1 VPRIVPVPQAGWPE
15 ALVRRSGQ
23 LLQVLGVGFGLAV
36 TIGNTI
42 GAGILRA
49 PGEVARHLPDPGLFL
64 LAWVLGGL
72 YALLGAIQIAEL
84 AAMLPRSG
92 GQYVFARHAL
102 GEYAGFI
109 VGWSDWLSVCG
120 TVAAVS
126 IVIGDFSAALLPG
139 LRGRET
145 TIALSVA
152 LLFAVTQWRGIHWAS
167 LIQNVTSLAKA
178 AAFLA
183 LVAAAFVLGAGSSS
197 AAGAAVRPDLAMAS
211 ALLLSLQGVIYTY
224 DGWTGPVYFSEEIDD
239 PGRNVP
245 RALFGGVL
253 SVIAIYL
260 LVNVSF
266 LYVLPVERIAGEEFA
281 AGAVAEALFGATG
294 DTLLRA
300 LTVLSLLSAVNA
312 NHLMASRTLYGM
324 SRDGLFSA
332 RAAVVNQGGTP
343 SVALGLGTAVALLF
357 IVLGR
362 SFEQVITVLAF
373 FFVANY
379 TISFTSVFVLRRRE
393 PARPRPY
400 RAWGYP
406 WTTAAALIGSVA
418 FLLGAV
424 AADTRNSLYALL
436 LLGVSYPMFQRM
448 RSREATQG
456 PQ

>member
-1 VPRIVPVPQAGWPE
+1 MVTTRQ
-15 ALVRRSGQ
+15 SGR

-36 TIGNTI
+36 TVGNTI

-84 AAMLPRSG
+84 GAMLPRSG

-126 IVIGDFSAALLPG
+126 IVIGDFSAALMPALSG
-139 LRGRET
+139 HET
-145 TIALSVA
+145 TLALTVTVVFA
-152 LLFAVTQWRGIHWAS
+152 LTQWRGIRWGS
-167 LIQNVTSLAKA
+167 LIQNATSLAKA
-178 AAFLA
+178 VAFLA
-183 LVAAAFVLGAGSSS
+183 LVAAAFVLGGGASS
-197 AAGAAVRPDLAMAS
+197 AGNAGAGRELALGS
-211 ALLLSLQGVIYTY
+211 ALLLSLQAVIYTY

-281 AGAVAEALFGATG
+281 AGAVAEAIFGMKG
-294 DTLLRA
+294 DTVLRA

-324 SRDGLFSA
+324 SRDRLFSA
-332 RAAVVNQGGTP
+332 RAAVVNEGGTP
-343 SVALGLGTAVALLF
+343 SIALWLGTVVALLF

-362 SFEQVITVLAF
+362 TFEQVITVLAF

-393 PARPRPY
+393 PTRRRPY

-406 WTTAAALIGSVA
+406 FTTAAALTGSLA

-436 LLGVSYPMFQRM
+436 LLGISYPASLVM
-448 RSREATQG
+448 RRLR
-456 PQ
+456 

>member
-1 VPRIVPVPQAGWPE
+1 VLA
-15 ALVRRSGQ
+15 ARRSGH

-64 LAWVLGGL
+64 LAWALGGV

-102 GEYAGFI
+102 GEYAGFV

-126 IVIGDFSAALLPG
+126 IVIGDFSAALAPALLG
-139 LRGRET
+139 HET
-145 TIALSVA
+145 GIALGVA
-152 LLFAVTQWRGIHWAS
+152 VVFAATQWRGIRWGG
-167 LIQNVTSLAKA
+167 LIQNATSTAKA
-178 AAFLA
+178 VAFLA
-183 LVAAAFVLGAGSSS
+183 LVIAAFVLGGGAPPAGETSDP
-197 AAGAAVRPDLAMAS
+197 RQLALGS
-211 ALLLSLQGVIYTY
+211 ALLLSLQAVIYTY
-224 DGWTGPVYFSEEIDD
+224 DGWTGPVYFSEEIEN

-245 RALFGGVL
+245 RALLGGVL

-260 LVNVSF
+260 LVNLSF

-281 AGAVAEALFGATG
+281 AGAVAAALFGANG
-294 DTLLRA
+294 ETLLRA

-324 SRDGLFSA
+324 SRDRLFSA
-332 RAAVVNQGGTP
+332 RAAVVNDGGTP
-343 SVALGLGTAVALLF
+343 SVALSLGTAVALLF
-357 IVLGR
+357 IVLGQ
-362 SFEQVITVLAF
+362 SFERVITVLAF

-393 PARPRPY
+393 PGGSRPY

-406 WTTAAALIGSVA
+406 FTTAAALIGSLA
-418 FLLGAV
+418 FLVGAV
-424 AADTRNSLYALL
+424 AADTKNSLYALL
-436 LLGVSYPMFQRM
+436 LLGISYPVFRWI
-448 RSREATQG
+448 RSGDGT
-456 PQ
+456 

>member
-1 VPRIVPVPQAGWPE
+1 VSSDRRA
-15 ALVRRSGQ
+15 RSGR

-36 TIGNTI
+36 TVGNTI

-49 PGEVARHLPDPGLFL
+49 PGDVARHLPDPGLFL
-64 LAWVLGGL
+64 AAWVVGGL
-72 YALLGAIQIAEL
+72 YAFLGAIQIAEL

-92 GQYVFARHAL
+92 GQYVFARHTL
-102 GEYAGFI
+102 GEYAGFV

-126 IVIGDFSAALLPG
+126 IVIGDFSAALLPAV
-139 LRGRET
+139 RGHET
-145 TIALSVA
+145 TLALAVA
-152 LLFAVTQWRGIHWAS
+152 ATFALTQWRGIRWGS
-167 LIQNVTSLAKA
+167 LVQNATSLAKA

-183 LVAAAFVLGAGSSS
+183 LVAAAFLLGGDASS
-197 AAGAAVRPDLAMAS
+197 APAPAPAAVAGPSAAMAT
-211 ALLLSLQGVIYTY
+211 ALLLSLQSIIYTY
-224 DGWTGPVYFSEEIDD
+224 DGWTGPVYFSEEIED

-260 LVNVSF
+260 LVNVAF

-281 AGAVAEALFGATG
+281 AGAVAAALFGANG
-294 DTLLRA
+294 ETLLRA

-332 RAAVVNQGGTP
+332 RAARVNDGGTP
-343 SVALGLGTAVALLF
+343 SIALWLSAAVALVF

-362 SFEQVITVLAF
+362 TFEQVITVLAF

-379 TISFTSVFVLRRRE
+379 TVSFTSVFILRRRE

-406 WTTAAALIGSVA
+406 FTTAAALIGSVA
-418 FLLGAV
+418 FLIGAI
-424 AADTRNSLYALL
+424 AADTTNSLYALL
-436 LLGVSYPMFQRM
+436 LLAGSYPVFRWVK
-448 RSREATQG
+448 RAEGAEGTDLHG
-456 PQ
+456 GTK

>member
-1 VPRIVPVPQAGWPE
+1 MLA
-15 ALVRRSGQ
+15 ARRSGH

-64 LAWVLGGL
+64 LVWALGGV

-126 IVIGDFSAALLPG
+126 IVIGDFSAALAP
-139 LRGRET
+139 
-145 TIALSVA
+145 A
-152 LLFAVTQWRGIHWAS
+152 LLGHETRLALGVAVVFAATQWRGIRWGG
-167 LIQNVTSLAKA
+167 LIQNATSMAKA
-178 AAFLA
+178 VAFLA
-183 LVAAAFVLGAGSSS
+183 LVVAAFVLGGGAWPAGE
-197 AAGAAVRPDLAMAS
+197 ATDGRELALGS
-211 ALLLSLQGVIYTY
+211 ALLLSLQAVIYTY
-224 DGWTGPVYFSEEIDD
+224 DGWTGPVYFSEEIEN

-260 LVNVSF
+260 LVNLSF

-281 AGAVAEALFGATG
+281 AGAVAAALFGANG
-294 DTLLRA
+294 ETLLRA

-324 SRDGLFSA
+324 SRDRLFSA
-332 RAAVVNQGGTP
+332 RAAVVNDGGTP
-343 SVALGLGTAVALLF
+343 TVALSLGTAVALLF
-357 IVLGR
+357 IVLGQ
-362 SFEQVITVLAF
+362 SFERVITVLAF

-379 TISFTSVFVLRRRE
+379 SISFTSVFVLRRRE
-393 PARPRPY
+393 PGRPRPY

-406 WTTAAALIGSVA
+406 FTTAAALIGSLA
-418 FLLGAV
+418 FLVGAV

-436 LLGVSYPMFQRM
+436 LLGISYPLF
-448 RSREATQG
+448 RSIRSAEGT
-456 PQ
+456 

>member
-1 VPRIVPVPQAGWPE
+1 VVTARQ
-15 ALVRRSGQ
+15 SGR

-36 TIGNTI
+36 TVGNTI

-49 PGEVARHLPDPGLFL
+49 PGDVARHLPDPGLFL

-126 IVIGDFSAALLPG
+126 IVIGDFSTALVPAVDG
-139 LRGRET
+139 HET
-145 TIALSVA
+145 TLALMVTIVFA
-152 LLFAVTQWRGIHWAS
+152 LTQWRGIRWGS
-167 LIQNVTSLAKA
+167 LIQNVTSLGKA
-178 AAFLA
+178 VAFLG
-183 LVAAAFVLGAGSSS
+183 LVAAAFVLGEGASSG
-197 AAGAAVRPDLAMAS
+197 APAGAGRELALGS
-211 ALLLSLQGVIYTY
+211 ALLLSLQAVIYTY

-281 AGAVAEALFGATG
+281 AGAVAEAIFGMNG
-294 DTLLRA
+294 DAVLRA

-324 SRDGLFSA
+324 SRDRLFSA
-332 RAAVVNQGGTP
+332 RAAVVNEGGTP
-343 SVALGLGTAVALLF
+343 SIALWLGTIVALLF
-357 IVLGR
+357 IAFGR
-362 SFEQVITVLAF
+362 TFEQVVTVLAF

-379 TISFTSVFVLRRRE
+379 TISFTSLFVLRHRE
-393 PARPRPY
+393 PGRRRPY

-406 WTTAAALIGSVA
+406 FTTAAALIGSLA

-424 AADTRNSLYALL
+424 VADTTNSLYALL
-436 LLGVSYPMFQRM
+436 LLGGSYPLFRWM
-448 RSREATQG
+448 RSDRATERTE
-456 PQ
+456 

>member
-1 VPRIVPVPQAGWPE
+1 
-15 ALVRRSGQ
+15 VRSPGR

-36 TIGNTI
+36 TVGNTI

-49 PGEVARHLPDPGLFL
+49 PGDVARHLPDPGLFL
-64 LAWVLGGL
+64 AAWVVGGL

-92 GQYVFARHAL
+92 GQYVFARHTL
-102 GEYAGFI
+102 GEYAGFV

-126 IVIGDFSAALLPG
+126 IVIGDFSAALLPAV
-139 LRGRET
+139 RGHET
-145 TIALSVA
+145 TLALAVA
-152 LLFAVTQWRGIHWAS
+152 AIFALTQWRGIRWGS
-167 LIQNVTSLAKA
+167 LVQNATSLAKA

-183 LVAAAFVLGAGSSS
+183 LVAAAFLIGGDAAS
-197 AAGAAVRPDLAMAS
+197 APAAAAVSVAAPTAALAT
-211 ALLLSLQGVIYTY
+211 ALLLSLQSIIYTY
-224 DGWTGPVYFSEEIDD
+224 DGWTGPVYFSEEIED

-260 LVNVSF
+260 LVNVAF

-281 AGAVAEALFGATG
+281 AGAVAAALFGANG
-294 DTLLRA
+294 ETLLRA

-324 SRDGLFSA
+324 SRDRLFSS
-332 RAAVVNQGGTP
+332 RAARVNDGGTP
-343 SVALGLGTAVALLF
+343 STALWLSTVVALVF

-362 SFEQVITVLAF
+362 TFEQVITVLAF

-379 TISFTSVFVLRRRE
+379 TVSFTSVFILRRRE

-406 WTTAAALIGSVA
+406 FTTAAALIGSVA
-418 FLLGAV
+418 FLVGAV
-424 AADTRNSLYALL
+424 AADTTNSLYALL
-436 LLGVSYPMFQRM
+436 LLAGSYPVFRM
-448 RSREATQG
+448 VKAAENADEAERDLHGGTE
-456 PQ
+456 

>member
-1 VPRIVPVPQAGWPE
+1 VSSDRRA
-15 ALVRRSGQ
+15 RSGR

-36 TIGNTI
+36 TVGNTI

-49 PGEVARHLPDPGLFL
+49 PGDVARHLPDPGLFL
-64 LAWVLGGL
+64 AAWVVGGL
-72 YALLGAIQIAEL
+72 YAFLGAIQIAEL

-92 GQYVFARHAL
+92 GQYVFARHTL
-102 GEYAGFI
+102 GEYAGFV

-126 IVIGDFSAALLPG
+126 IVIGDFSAALVPAV
-139 LRGRET
+139 RGHET
-145 TIALSVA
+145 TLALAVA
-152 LLFAVTQWRGIHWAS
+152 AIFALTQWRGIRWGS
-167 LIQNVTSLAKA
+167 LVQNATSLAKA

-183 LVAAAFVLGAGSSS
+183 LVAAAFLLGGDASS
-197 AAGAAVRPDLAMAS
+197 APAPAPAAVAGPSAAMAT
-211 ALLLSLQGVIYTY
+211 ALLLSLQSIIYTY
-224 DGWTGPVYFSEEIDD
+224 DGWTGPVYFSEEIED

-260 LVNVSF
+260 LVNVAF

-281 AGAVAEALFGATG
+281 AGAVAAALFGANG
-294 DTLLRA
+294 ETLLRA

-332 RAAVVNQGGTP
+332 RAARVNDGGTP
-343 SVALGLGTAVALLF
+343 SIALWLSAAVALVF

-362 SFEQVITVLAF
+362 TFEQVITVLAF

-379 TISFTSVFVLRRRE
+379 TVSFTSVFILRRRE

-406 WTTAAALIGSVA
+406 FTTAAALIGSVA
-418 FLLGAV
+418 FLIGAI
-424 AADTRNSLYALL
+424 AADTTNSLYALL
-436 LLGVSYPMFQRM
+436 LLAGSYPVFRWVK
-448 RSREATQG
+448 RAEGAEGTDLHG
-456 PQ
+456 GTK